1 MYAEVLKEK
10 DLNLVKDELK
20 AIKPMPAAFDHNFA
34 KRLNGTHIKNAAT
47 RWDMV
52 EQLRED
58 IRTFKAN
65 NNCDRISVLW
75 AASTEIYVPL
85 AEVARCF
92 GKGNEGKQ
100 YGSYFSEHVLRLRC
114 NRRRCSVHHGC
125 S

>member
-58 IRTFKAN
+58 IRNFKLPIIATVSLY
-65 NNCDRISVLW
+65 CGLPVPKFMFLCLKSTSRLPLW
-75 AASTEIYVPL
+75 
-85 AEVARCF
+85 
-92 GKGNEGKQ
+92 K
-100 YGSYFSEHVLRLRC
+100 RL
-114 NRRRCSVHHGC
+114 
-125 S
+125 